1 MTMDILERKQI
12 QKYLEDKR
20 LPLDIYLEIEDHIIS
35 QIEEL
40 EHEGTGFQEAFL
52 QVKTKWKKEL
62 SFQNFSFSDV
72 SAVPKIVAK
81 IRSAYIREITP
92 KILTISSLILLVLVL
107 GVYVLD
113 MENFKTFY
121 TIIYAGLIILPI
133 IIFALSFKVLVQRRN
148 HNKRPLNAYHKM
160 VELAVGMF
168 MFPMVN
174 VANTSKSSEMFYNVF
189 YISETSLL
197 SKILTLSMPLYFSSV
212 CLFSAF
218 VFIKYK
224 REVAKMKL
232 T

>member
-1 MTMDILERKQI
+1 MNILERKQI

-40 EHEGTGFQEAFL
+40 EHEGIGFQEAFL

-72 SAVPKIVAK
+72 KAVPKIVAK
-81 IRSAYIREITP
+81 IRSAYVREIMP
-92 KILTISSLILLVLVL
+92 KILIISFLILLVLVL
-107 GVYVLD
+107 GAYQLD
-113 MENFKTFY
+113 IESFKTFY
-121 TIIYAGLIILPI
+121 TIIYAGFIILPVI
-133 IIFALSFKVLVQRRN
+133 VFILNFEVLIQRGN
-148 HNKRPLNAYHKM
+148 YNKRPLNAYHKM

-168 MFPMVN
+168 IFPMVN
-174 VANTSKSSEMFYNVF
+174 ITNVSKSSEMFYSVF
-189 YISETSLL
+189 YVSETSLL
-197 SKILTLSMPLYFSSV
+197 SKILTLSMPLYFSAV

-224 REVAKMKL
+224 REVTKMKL
-232 T
+232 A

>member
-1 MTMDILERKQI
+1 MNILERKQI

-72 SAVPKIVAK
+72 RAVPKIVAK
-81 IRSAYIREITP
+81 IRNAYIREITP

-133 IIFALSFKVLVQRRN
+133 IIFVLIFKVLVQRRN

-160 VELAVGMF
+160 VELVVGMF
-168 MFPMVN
+168 IFPMVN

-197 SKILTLSMPLYFSSV
+197 SKILILSMPLYFSSV
-212 CLFSAF
+212 CLFAAF
-218 VFIKYK
+218 VFMKYK

-232 T
+232 A